1 MQLLF
6 FVGNSA
12 SVIIIGAVLGTFAAL
27 VIIGLIVA
35 LVIIILVVYLNKGKS
50 NKYRT
55 ETEKGVNVG
64 KFCDYKEIM
73 IDSIQVKP

>member
-12 SVIIIGAVLGTFAAL
+12 SVITGAVLGTFAAL

-50 NKYRT
+50 NKTRNYRA

-64 KFCDYKEIM
+64 KFVTTDKL
-73 IDSIQVKP
+73 